1 MMQKEEEG
9 NKSSKLKTIVIALF
23 TIEQIIIIYIIATR
37 KGTSV
42 IDWFSNL
49 F

>member
-1 MMQKEEEG
+1 MA
-9 NKSSKLKTIVIALF
+9 KTKDSRIKNIIIALF

-37 KGTSV
+37 KGMSV

>member
-1 MMQKEEEG
+1 MSQQEP
-9 NKSSKLKTIVIALF
+9 KSRSKTKNIIIALF

-37 KGTSV
+37 KGISF
-42 IDWFSNL
+42 IDWVSGL

>member
-1 MMQKEEEG
+1 MLQQKK
-9 NKSSKLKTIVIALF
+9 NSKIKNVVIALF

-37 KGTSV
+37 KGMSV
-42 IDWFSNL
+42 IDWFANL

>member
-1 MMQKEEEG
+1 MKQEE
-9 NKSSKLKTIVIALF
+9 NKNSRTKNMIITLF
-23 TIEQIIIIYIIATR
+23 TIEQVVIIYIIATR
-37 KGTSV
+37 KGMSL